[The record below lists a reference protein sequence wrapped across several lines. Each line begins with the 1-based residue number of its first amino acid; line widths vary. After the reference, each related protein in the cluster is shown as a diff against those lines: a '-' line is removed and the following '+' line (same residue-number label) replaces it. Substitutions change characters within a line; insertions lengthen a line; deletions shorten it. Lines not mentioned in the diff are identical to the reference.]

1 MKIFMKKFYEICQSI
16 QAGKLEKHETEQILL
31 QSFKTALGVL
41 IQFISRREVGSLQTK
56 TE

>member
-41 IQFISRREVGSLQTK
+41 IQFIGRREVGSLQTK